1 MLLRRTRIA
10 RDGREQPHRAHARW
24 FSRIPVLPP
33 WIADEAER
41 VIGLQGSHWL
51 EVSRM
56 TRQPEIDALRGLM
69 LVLMCVTHLPTR
81 FAEWLGQPFGFVSAA
96 EGFVFLSAYLV
107 GLVYTGRAR
116 RFGPVEMRKAL
127 WRRAGVV
134 YRCHVAMLAF
144 LFTVIAWIG
153 IRSERQA
160 ITNLISFYLQE
171 PSTALWTS
179 LLLIYTPPLLDI
191 LPMYVLF
198 MAASPLLVTLVMHP
212 AGQVVVLA
220 SSASLWLAAQFGL
233 NEIMYAVVAKSIHHT
248 VPLHQNGAFDLMAW
262 QLVWVLGL
270 CLGAGRAL
278 AAGQPSSAPLRF
290 APRTAAVALSVA
302 LGCML
307 WRHAVGQAP
316 FPGLPQLDFLFD
328 KWHLGPLRMV
338 NFFALAI
345 VLMHFGPRLAV
356 LARTPALQ
364 LLGRQSLPAFCAHL
378 VVVLVVLSLI
388 GDKADQLSI
397 WTQIGVV
404 GGTLLIVGFV
414 AGIASDQGR
423 ERRSPQGISVGVH
436 VQSVGGEKLSP
447 R

>member
-1 MLLRRTRIA
+1 M
-10 RDGREQPHRAHARW
+10 
-24 FSRIPVLPP
+24 S
-33 WIADEAER
+33 
-41 VIGLQGSHWL
+41 
-51 EVSRM
+51 
-56 TRQPEIDALRGLM
+56 RQPEIDALRGLM

-107 GLVYTGRAR
+107 GVVYTGRAR
-116 RFGPVEMRKAL
+116 RFGQAEMRKAL

-171 PSTALWTS
+171 PSAALWTS
-179 LLLIYTPPLLDI
+179 LALIYTPPLLDI

-198 MAASPLLVTLVMHP
+198 MALSPLVLPLAMRP
-212 AGQVVVLA
+212 GGQAGLIAV
-220 SSASLWLAAQFGL
+220 SGGLWLGAQFGL
-233 NEIMYAVVAKSIHHT
+233 NDVAYGLVAKSIHHR
-248 VPLHQNGAFDLMAW
+248 VPLDQNGAFDLWAW
-262 QLVWVLGL
+262 QFLWALGL

-278 AAGQPSSAPLRF
+278 AAGRPAQAPSRVAS
-290 APRTAAVALSVA
+290 RTAAVALCAA

-316 FPGLPQLDFLFD
+316 FPGVPQLDLLFD
-328 KWHLGPLRMV
+328 KWHLGPLRML
-338 NFFALAI
+338 NFLVLA
-345 VLMHFGPRLAV
+345 VALMHFGPRLAG
-356 LARTPALQ
+356 LARAPGLQ

-378 VVVLVVLSLI
+378 VVVLIALGMI
-388 GDKADQLSI
+388 GDKADQLSL
-397 WTQIGVV
+397 WTELGVV
-404 GGTLLIVGFV
+404 GGTLLIVGCV
-414 AGIASDQGR
+414 AWIASDKGR
-423 ERRSPQGISVGVH
+423 ERRAPQGIAVGV
-436 VQSVGGEKLSP
+436 QMQAVGGEKLAP